1 MAVES
6 YDVLVIGGGL
16 AGIRAAIAAVEANP
30 RIKVGMVS
38 KVYPMRSHTVSAE
51 GGAAAVLRPEDSYET
66 HAFDTIKGSDYLA
79 DQDVVET
86 FVREAPIELIQM
98 EHWGCPWSRDPDG
111 KISARPFGGMTTWR
125 TCFAADKTGFH
136 MLHTVFQTSLKYEQ
150 IHRHDEAFV
159 TKLLVEDE
167 RCIGV
172 VALDQRSGRFDAI
185 TAKAVILATG
195 GLGRVYAFT
204 TNGNI
209 CTGDGMALAYR
220 AGVGLKD
227 MEMVQFHP
235 TGLPFTGI
243 LITEAVRG
251 EGGYLP
257 NKNGERFLKRYVPN
271 KMELGPRDI
280 ISRAMVTEFEE
291 GRGFEGPH
299 GKYMNLDVRH
309 LGEEAIDRKLPF
321 MRELGRE
328 FVGIDIV
335 HEPIPVRP
343 VQHYMMGGVDADIS
357 GATALP
363 GLYAAG
369 ECANVGLNGG
379 NRLGSNSLSEC
390 LVFGAAT
397 GRAAAEYASS
407 ARPVTQTRSTPC
419 SGMRPGG
426 SRRPTSRRRAATSS
440 IGAIREEM
448 QRDMDAGA
456 GVFRTRE
463 GLEKLTDQLGGLRE
477 RFEQHQDRGLEPHLQ
492 HGAHR
497 GARARLHARDRPD
510 DRGLPA
516 LAREESRGAHAR
528 RDFPTA
534 TTKSILK
541 HTIAFSAG
549 PRTRAAPG
557 VSRRPHH
564 QLQAASPHLLGEAQV
579 AEKRITIQATR
590 YDPDK
595 DSAPRLQSYDIPF
608 SDERWSCWTRS
619 TTSRRTSTAA

>member
-1 MAVES
+1 VDFES
-6 YDVLVIGGGL
+6 YDVLVVGGGL

-30 RIKVGMVS
+30 RVKVGMVS

-51 GGAAAVLRPEDSYET
+51 GGAAAVMRPEDSYQT

-79 DQDVVET
+79 DQDVVEA
-86 FVREAPIELIQM
+86 FVREAPLEIIQM
-98 EHWGCPWSRDPDG
+98 EHWGCPWSREPDG
-111 KISARPFGGMTTWR
+111 TISVRPFGGMTTWR
-125 TCFAADKTGFH
+125 TVFAADKSGFH
-136 MLHTVFQTSLKYEQ
+136 MLHTVFQTSLKYPQ
-150 IHRHDEAFV
+150 ITRHDEAFV
-159 TKLLVEDE
+159 TKLLVEDS
-167 RCIGV
+167 RCVGV
-172 VALDQRSGRFDAI
+172 VSLDIRTGRFEAI

-251 EGGYLP
+251 EGGYLL
-257 NKNGERFLKRYVPN
+257 NNGGERFLKRYVPN

-280 ISRAMVTEFEE
+280 ISRAMVTEFEA
-291 GRGFEGPH
+291 GRGFDGPH
-299 GKYMNLDVRH
+299 GKYMHLDVRH
-309 LGEEAIDRKLPF
+309 LGEKVIDRKLPF

-335 HEPIPVRP
+335 KEPIPVRP

-357 GATALP
+357 GITPIL

-390 LVFGAAT
+390 LVFGAAA
-397 GRAAAEYASS
+397 GRAAAHYASS
-407 ARPVTQTRSTPC
+407 AKPVSANPVDAMLWDEAR
-419 SGMRPGG
+419 RVEADYLEKKGG
-426 SRRPTSRRRAATSS
+426 DER
-440 IGAIREEM
+440 IGVIREEM
-448 QRDMDAGA
+448 QKEMDAGA

-463 GLEKLTDQLGGLRE
+463 ALSRLARNLGGLRE
-477 RFEQHQDRGLEPHLQ
+477 RFEKVKIEDSSRTFNTEIIAALELNFMLEVSS
-492 HGAHR
+492 AITFS
-497 GARARLHARDRPD
+497 
-510 DRGLPA
+510 A

-528 RDFPTA
+528 LDFPERDD
-534 TTKSILK
+534 KKFLK
-541 HTIAFSAG
+541 HTLAFHTNA
-549 PRTRAAPG
+549 
-557 VSRRPHH
+557 
-564 QLQAASPHLLGEAQV
+564 L
-579 AEKRITIQATR
+579 
-590 YDPDK
+590 
-595 DSAPRLQSYDIPF
+595 APRLEY
-608 SDERWSCWTRS
+608 SDVTI
-619 TTSRRTSTAA
+619 TNFQPQARTY

>member
-1 MAVES
+1 MDFES
-6 YDVLVIGGGL
+6 YDVLVVGGGL
-16 AGIRAAIAAVEANP
+16 AGIRAAIAAVDANP
-30 RIKVGMVS
+30 RLKIGMVS

-51 GGAAAVLRPEDSYET
+51 GGSAAVLRPEDSYEN

-79 DQDVVET
+79 DQEVVEA
-86 FVREAPIELIQM
+86 FVREAPIEIIQM

-136 MLHTVFQTSLKYEQ
+136 MLHTVFQTSLQFRQ
-150 IHRHDEAFV
+150 IHRHDEAFA
-159 TKLLVEDE
+159 TKLLVEDS
-167 RCIGV
+167 RCVGV
-172 VALDQRSGRFDAI
+172 VAIDMRSGRFQAI
-185 TAKAVILATG
+185 TAKSVILATG

-251 EGGYLP
+251 EGGYLV
-257 NKNGERFLKRYVPN
+257 NKDGERFLKDYVPN

-280 ISRAMVTEFEE
+280 ISRAMVTEFEA

-299 GKYMNLDVRH
+299 GKYMHLDVRH
-309 LGEEAIDRKLPF
+309 LGEETIDRKLPF
-321 MRELGRE
+321 MRELGKE

-335 HEPIPVRP
+335 KDPIPVRP

-357 GATALP
+357 GATPIL

-369 ECANVGLNGG
+369 ECSNVGLNGG

-390 LVFGAAT
+390 LVFGAAA
-397 GRAAAEYASS
+397 GRAAAEHASV
-407 ARPVTQTRSTPC
+407 ATAIGVNPIDAMLADETRRIES
-419 SGMRPGG
+419 SYLDKKGG
-426 SRRPTSRRRAATSS
+426 EER

-448 QRDMDAGA
+448 QHDMDAGA

-463 GLEKLTDQLGGLRE
+463 GLEKLTRQLGALRD
-477 RFEQHQDRGLEPHLQ
+477 RFEKIKIEDSSRTFNTELMAVLELDFMLEVSETI
-492 HGAHR
+492 AYS
-497 GARARLHARDRPD
+497 
-510 DRGLPA
+510 A

-528 RDFPTA
+528 RDFPERDDA
-534 TTKSILK
+534 KWLK
-541 HTIAFSAG
+541 HTLAFRSDG
-549 PRTRAAPG
+549 PAPTLEYRDVHITNFKPQART
-557 VSRRPHH
+557 
-564 QLQAASPHLLGEAQV
+564 
-579 AEKRITIQATR
+579 
-590 YDPDK
+590 Y
-595 DSAPRLQSYDIPF
+595 
-608 SDERWSCWTRS
+608 
-619 TTSRRTSTAA
+619 

>member
-1 MAVES
+1 MDFES
-6 YDVLVIGGGL
+6 YDVLVVGGGL

-30 RIKVGMVS
+30 RVRVGMVS

-51 GGAAAVLRPEDSYET
+51 GGAAAALRPEDSYEN

-79 DQDVVET
+79 DQDVVEA
-86 FVREAPIELIQM
+86 FVREAPVEIIQM

-136 MLHTVFQTSLKYEQ
+136 MLHTVFQTSLKYPQ
-150 IHRHDEAFV
+150 ITRHDEAFV
-159 TKLLVEDE
+159 TKLLVEDS
-167 RCIGV
+167 RCVGV
-172 VALDQRSGRFDAI
+172 VALDIRTGRFDAI
-185 TAKAVILATG
+185 TAKSTILATG

-209 CTGDGMALAYR
+209 CTGDGMALASR

-251 EGGYLP
+251 EGGYLL
-257 NKNGERFLKRYVPN
+257 NNEGERFLKRYVPN

-280 ISRAMVTEFEE
+280 ISRAMTTEFEE

-299 GKYMNLDVRH
+299 GKYMHLDVRH
-309 LGEEAIDRKLPF
+309 LGEKLIDRKLPF

-328 FVGIDIV
+328 YVGIDIV
-335 HEPIPVRP
+335 KDPIPVRP

-357 GATALP
+357 GATPML

-379 NRLGSNSLSEC
+379 NRLGSNSLPEC
-390 LVFGAAT
+390 LVFGAAA
-397 GRAAAEYASS
+397 GRAAAHYASS
-407 ARPVTQTRSTPC
+407 AGPVSANPVDAMLWDEARRVE
-419 SGMRPGG
+419 GEYLEKKGG
-426 SRRPTSRRRAATSS
+426 NER

-456 GVFRTRE
+456 GVFRTKD
-463 GLEKLTDQLGGLRE
+463 GLEKLIEQLGGLRE
-477 RFEQHQDRGLEPHLQ
+477 RFERIKIDDTSRTFNTEMVAALELDFMLECSQ
-492 HGAHR
+492 AI
-497 GARARLHARDRPD
+497 AVC
-510 DRGLPA
+510 A

-528 RDFPTA
+528 RDFPERIDE
-534 TTKSILK
+534 KYLK
-541 HTIAFSAG
+541 HTIAI
-549 PRTRAAPG
+549 
-557 VSRRPHH
+557 RREGQRP
-564 QLQAASPHLLGEAQV
+564 QLEYRDV
-579 AEKRITIQATR
+579 RITNFQPQA
-590 YDPDK
+590 
-595 DSAPRLQSYDIPF
+595 
-608 SDERWSCWTRS
+608 
-619 TTSRRTSTAA
+619 RTY

>member
-1 MAVES
+1 VES
-6 YDVLVIGGGL
+6 YDVLVVGGGL
-16 AGIRAAIAAVEANP
+16 AGLRAAIAAVETNP

-66 HAFDTIKGSDYLA
+66 HAYDTIKGSDYLA
-79 DQDVVET
+79 DQDVVEA
-86 FVREAPIELIQM
+86 FVREAPVEVIQM
-98 EHWGCPWSRDPDG
+98 EHWGCPWSRDADG
-111 KISARPFGGMTTWR
+111 KISVRPFGGMTTWR
-125 TCFAADKTGFH
+125 TCYAADKSGFH
-136 MLHTVFQTSLKYEQ
+136 MLHTVFQTSLKYPQ

-159 TKLLVEDE
+159 TKLLIEDS
-167 RCIGV
+167 RCVGV
-172 VALDQRSGRFDAI
+172 IALDQRSGRFDAI

-195 GLGRVYAFT
+195 GLGRIYAFT

-251 EGGYLP
+251 EGGYLT
-257 NKNGERFLKRYVPN
+257 NSEGERFLKRYVPN

-280 ISRAMVTEFEE
+280 ISRAMTTEFEE
-291 GRGFEGPH
+291 GRGYEGPH
-299 GKYMNLDVRH
+299 GKYMHLDVRH
-309 LGEEAIDRKLPF
+309 LGEDLIDRKLPF

-335 HEPIPVRP
+335 TEPIPVRP
-343 VQHYMMGGVDADIS
+343 VMHYMMGGVDADIS
-357 GATALP
+357 CATAIP

-390 LVFGAAT
+390 LVFGAAA
-397 GRAAAEYASS
+397 GRAASAYASS
-407 ARPVTQTRSTPC
+407 ATAIGTNSIDAMLWDEARRVETAYLEKT
-419 SGMRPGG
+419 GG
-426 SRRPTSRRRAATSS
+426 EER
-440 IGAIREEM
+440 IGTIREEM

-463 GLEKLTDQLGGLRE
+463 GLENLTEQIGGLRE
-477 RFEQHQDRGLEPHLQ
+477 RFERIKIEDSSRTFNTELTAVLELDFMLEVSQ
-492 HGAHR
+492 SIVAS
-497 GARARLHARDRPD
+497 
-510 DRGLPA
+510 A

-528 RDFPTA
+528 RDFPDRNDE
-534 TTKSILK
+534 KYLK
-541 HTIAFSAG
+541 HTIAF
-549 PRTRAAPG
+549 TRG
-557 VSRRPHH
+557 
-564 QLQAASPHLLGEAQV
+564 
-579 AEKRITIQATR
+579 T
-590 YDPDK
+590 
-595 DSAPRLQSYDIPF
+595 DSALPRLEYRDVHITNFKPQARVY
-608 SDERWSCWTRS
+608 
-619 TTSRRTSTAA
+619 

>member
-1 MAVES
+1 VES
-6 YDVLVIGGGL
+6 YDVLVVGGGL
-16 AGIRAAIAAVEANP
+16 AGLRAAIAAVESNP

-66 HAFDTIKGSDYLA
+66 HAYDTIKGSDYLA
-79 DQDVVET
+79 DQDVVEA
-86 FVREAPIELIQM
+86 FVREAPVEVIQM
-98 EHWGCPWSRDPDG
+98 EHWGCPWSRDADG
-111 KISARPFGGMTTWR
+111 KISVRPFGGMTTWR
-125 TCFAADKTGFH
+125 TCFAADKSGFH
-136 MLHTVFQTSLKYEQ
+136 MLHTVFQTSLKYPQ

-159 TKLLVEDE
+159 TKLLIEDS
-167 RCIGV
+167 RCVGV
-172 VALDQRSGRFDAI
+172 IALDQRSGRFDAI

-195 GLGRVYAFT
+195 GLGRIYAFT

-251 EGGYLP
+251 EGGYLT
-257 NKNGERFLKRYVPN
+257 NSEGERFLKRYVPN

-280 ISRAMVTEFEE
+280 ISRAMTTEFEE
-291 GRGFEGPH
+291 GRGYEGPH
-299 GKYMNLDVRH
+299 GKYMHLDVRH
-309 LGEEAIDRKLPF
+309 LGEELIDRKLPF

-335 HEPIPVRP
+335 TEPIPVRP
-343 VQHYMMGGVDADIS
+343 VMHYMMGGVDADIS
-357 GATALP
+357 CATAIP

-390 LVFGAAT
+390 LVFGAAA
-397 GRAAAEYASS
+397 GRAAGEYASS
-407 ARPVTQTRSTPC
+407 AKAIGTNPIDAMLWDEARRVETAYLEKT
-419 SGMRPGG
+419 GG
-426 SRRPTSRRRAATSS
+426 EER
-440 IGAIREEM
+440 IGTIREEM

-463 GLEKLTDQLGGLRE
+463 GLEKLMEQIGGLRE
-477 RFEQHQDRGLEPHLQ
+477 RFERIKIEDSSRTFNTELTAVLELDFMLEVSESIV
-492 HGAHR
+492 AS
-497 GARARLHARDRPD
+497 
-510 DRGLPA
+510 A

-528 RDFPTA
+528 RDFPERNDE
-534 TTKSILK
+534 KYLK
-541 HTIAFSAG
+541 HTIAFSRG
-549 PRTRAAPG
+549 T
-557 VSRRPHH
+557 
-564 QLQAASPHLLGEAQV
+564 E
-579 AEKRITIQATR
+579 
-590 YDPDK
+590 
-595 DSAPRLQSYDIPF
+595 SARPRLEYRDVHITNFKPQA
-608 SDERWSCWTRS
+608 
-619 TTSRRTSTAA
+619 RTY

>member
-1 MAVES
+1 MDFES
-6 YDVLVIGGGL
+6 YDVLVVGGGL
-16 AGIRAAIAAVEANP
+16 AGIRAAIAVVEANP
-30 RIKVGMVS
+30 RLKIGMVS

-79 DQDVVET
+79 DQDVVEA
-86 FVREAPIELIQM
+86 FVREAPIEVIQM

-136 MLHTVFQTSLKYEQ
+136 MLHTVFQTSLKYPQ

-159 TKLLVEDE
+159 TKLLVDNG
-167 RCIGV
+167 RCEGV
-172 VALDQRSGRFDAI
+172 IAVDMRSGRFEAI
-185 TAKAVILATG
+185 SAKSVILATG

-251 EGGYLP
+251 EGGYLI
-257 NKNGERFLKRYVPN
+257 NKDGERFLKRYVPN

-299 GKYMNLDVRH
+299 GKFMHLDVRH
-309 LGEEAIDRKLPF
+309 LGEAVIDRKLPF

-335 HEPIPVRP
+335 KDPIPVRP

-357 GATALP
+357 GVTPVP

-390 LVFGAAT
+390 LVFGAAA
-397 GRAAAEYASS
+397 GRAAAEYSS
-407 ARPVTQTRSTPC
+407 AAKAVGTNPVAAMLKDETARIEA
-419 SGMRPGG
+419 GYLDKKGG
-426 SRRPTSRRRAATSS
+426 EER
-440 IGAIREEM
+440 IGTIREEM

-463 GLEKLTDQLGGLRE
+463 GLEKLTKQLGALRE
-477 RFEQHQDRGLEPHLQ
+477 RFTNIKIEDSSRTFNTELTAALELDFMLEV
-492 HGAHR
+492 A
-497 GARARLHARDRPD
+497 DTITYS
-510 DRGLPA
+510 A

-528 RDFPTA
+528 RDFSERDDA
-534 TTKSILK
+534 KFLK
-541 HTIAFSAG
+541 HTIAF
-549 PRTRAAPG
+549 RTD
-557 VSRRPHH
+557 
-564 QLQAASPHLLGEAQV
+564 E
-579 AEKRITIQATR
+579 I
-590 YDPDK
+590 
-595 DSAPRLQSYDIPF
+595 APRLEYRDVRITNFKPQA
-608 SDERWSCWTRS
+608 
-619 TTSRRTSTAA
+619 RTY

>member
-1 MAVES
+1 MDFES
-6 YDVLVIGGGL
+6 YDVLVVGGGL
-16 AGIRAAIAAVEANP
+16 AGIRAAIAAVDANP
-30 RIKVGMVS
+30 RLKIAMVS

-79 DQDVVET
+79 DQDVVEA
-86 FVREAPIELIQM
+86 FVREAPIEVIQM
-98 EHWGCPWSRDPDG
+98 EHWGCPWSREPDG

-136 MLHTVFQTSLKYEQ
+136 MLHTVFQTSLKYSQ
-150 IHRHDEAFV
+150 IHRHDEAFA
-159 TKLLVEDE
+159 TKLLVEDS
-167 RCIGV
+167 RCVGV
-172 VALDQRSGRFDAI
+172 VAIDMRSGRFQAI
-185 TAKAVILATG
+185 TAKSVVLATG

-209 CTGDGMALAYR
+209 CTGDGMALAYH

-251 EGGYLP
+251 EGGYLL
-257 NKNGERFLKRYVPN
+257 NKDGERFLKRYVPN

-299 GKYMNLDVRH
+299 GKFMHLDVRH
-309 LGEEAIDRKLPF
+309 LGEETIDAKLPF

-335 HEPIPVRP
+335 KDPIPVRP
-343 VQHYMMGGVDADIS
+343 VQHYMMGGVDADIY
-357 GATALP
+357 GATPIA

-390 LVFGAAT
+390 LVFGAAA
-397 GRAAAEYASS
+397 GRAAAEHASS
-407 ARPVTQTRSTPC
+407 VGSVGANPVTALLADETKRIEASFLDKK
-419 SGMRPGG
+419 GG
-426 SRRPTSRRRAATSS
+426 AER
-440 IGAIREEM
+440 IGTIREEM
-448 QRDMDAGA
+448 QHDMDAGA

-463 GLEKLTDQLGGLRE
+463 GLEKLTRQLGALRD
-477 RFEQHQDRGLEPHLQ
+477 RFEKIKIEDSSRTFNTELTAALELDFMLEVSETI
-492 HGAHR
+492 AYS
-497 GARARLHARDRPD
+497 
-510 DRGLPA
+510 A
-516 LAREESRGAHAR
+516 LAREESRGAHSR
-528 RDFPTA
+528 RDFPERDDA
-534 TTKSILK
+534 KWLK
-541 HTIAFSAG
+541 HTLAFRTDRAE
-549 PRTRAAPG
+549 PRLEYTD
-557 VSRRPHH
+557 V
-564 QLQAASPHLLGEAQV
+564 
-579 AEKRITIQATR
+579 RITNFKPQA
-590 YDPDK
+590 
-595 DSAPRLQSYDIPF
+595 
-608 SDERWSCWTRS
+608 
-619 TTSRRTSTAA
+619 RTY